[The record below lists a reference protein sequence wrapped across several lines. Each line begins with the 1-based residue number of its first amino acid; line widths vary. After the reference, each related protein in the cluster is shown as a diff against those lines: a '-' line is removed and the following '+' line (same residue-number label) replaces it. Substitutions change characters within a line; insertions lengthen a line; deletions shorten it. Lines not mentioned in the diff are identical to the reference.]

1 MFKTIEDL
9 GDEFLNL
16 WIFIYEDTRWCLNFR
31 RLQILIIFMIF
42 LDIRLIDII
51 KEKQEIILLIIKIFR
66 NDQLY
71 FIKLLLY
78 KLIPIYGLYYILKA
92 WDIKYCGSES
102 LLIR

>member
-1 MFKTIEDL
+1 
-9 GDEFLNL
+9 
-16 WIFIYEDTRWCLNFR
+16 
-31 RLQILIIFMIF
+31 MIF